1 MQKQFVKARSLRP
14 NTYFLIAILIL
25 AIALRVNHIDQP
37 YVDVFSWR
45 QTSTAMMA
53 DNYFRTNWNI
63 FFPEV
68 SWGGPGPNY
77 QGREFQTVS
86 YLSALLY
93 TVFGKQ
99 DWVGRLVATT
109 FGVWGVFALYQLVRR
124 VWNEERALAS
134 ALIMAIIPGGVFTER
149 SFLPDPA
156 MTALMTTSCWLL
168 VAHLQTGSTRYL
180 LFAALIFTWGA
191 LSKITG
197 LMVGIPLLYALFAIL
212 HQKQELKPKRLSAI
226 ALAGTLSLIP
236 VVIYYLWAK
245 YLANNYPPYHF
256 AGSANWIW
264 VQGFSRWFEES
275 YFFPDFFSSA
285 YYWLWTWPILVLL
298 LIGLVVSLTSK
309 RFTTQLAPSPQQLSN
324 SVSKDIPFN
333 SRHLD
338 NANSKDIAP
347 KAPWFFH
354 WWLVS
359 AGFFYLIGA
368 RELVDNPWNFHI
380 FNPVVAAFAGYG
392 MLATG
397 QFVAAIIPPFLQQY
411 APPKSTQK
419 IVFIA
424 TITVIL
430 LTIASVSHVRLK
442 DMYSRSWGEESYE
455 LGLLLRQISEPKDLV
470 VTMSS
475 DLGDPNIIYYSQRRG
490 WTFPSA
496 NNDIDWSVFPEDENY
511 SIEMFEDLRSRGADW
526 LAIAATH
533 QQELQD
539 EHPKLLK
546 HIETHCQ
553 IQAQRKFGSI
563 CKIASST
570 SEVE

>member
-1 MQKQFVKARSLRP
+1 
-14 NTYFLIAILIL
+14 
-25 AIALRVNHIDQP
+25 
-37 YVDVFSWR
+37 
-45 QTSTAMMA
+45 
-53 DNYFRTNWNI
+53 
-63 FFPEV
+63 
-68 SWGGPGPNY
+68 
-77 QGREFQTVS
+77 
-86 YLSALLY
+86 
-93 TVFGKQ
+93 
-99 DWVGRLVATT
+99 
-109 FGVWGVFALYQLVRR
+109 
-124 VWNEERALAS
+124 
-134 ALIMAIIPGGVFTER
+134 
-149 SFLPDPA
+149 
-156 MTALMTTSCWLL
+156 
-168 VAHLQTGSTRYL
+168 
-180 LFAALIFTWGA
+180 
-191 LSKITG
+191 
-197 LMVGIPLLYALFAIL
+197 
-212 HQKQELKPKRLSAI
+212 
-226 ALAGTLSLIP
+226 
-236 VVIYYLWAK
+236 
-245 YLANNYPPYHF
+245 
-256 AGSANWIW
+256 
-264 VQGFSRWFEES
+264 
-275 YFFPDFFSSA
+275 
-285 YYWLWTWPILVLL
+285 
-298 LIGLVVSLTSK
+298 
-309 RFTTQLAPSPQQLSN
+309 
-324 SVSKDIPFN
+324 
-333 SRHLD
+333 
-338 NANSKDIAP
+338 
-347 KAPWFFH
+347 PWFFH

-411 APPKSTQK
+411 VPPKSTQK